1 MLEFFRKEKNQ
12 FFVKGIMLLLAG
24 SFVFLGFTGY
34 MSGYTNSAPIIETKN
49 HKVGLREFHGLVE
62 NSVQMMKYYSK
73 SFNTQTFV
81 NNPAFFNNF
90 LRQLTY
96 TTLVDSYGKDRS
108 FLMSNDQAYEI
119 ISNTREFQDATGQFN
134 YDTFK
139 YAIQNAGY
147 TEKGFINK
155 IKEDSVQKLTNQIL
169 TIPSIVPDF
178 YKNNFFK
185 VSNETK
191 EVKLVEV
198 SPKNFSTTTAPTT
211 EELETLYEQKK
222 IEFLNPES
230 RSISYIKIDDTVENQ
245 TETAENIL
253 DDIIGGEELDTL
265 AKKYNVGKF
274 DVSNIKKDKENKD
287 KIIQNNLETIFS
299 LDKGEESNLI
309 NHGKSLIIFLCNN
322 IKESTPKAF
331 NEVKSKLITEW
342 TSKKKKEAAY
352 KSLND
357 VIKSIKEDKSIE
369 EAAASNGLKLKTIKV
384 SKKDE
389 TLEKKLKEAIFS
401 SEKENKE
408 YIIMGE
414 NKYYLFSVA
423 KTIFPNK
430 DITKLSED
438 EIKEVDQSF
447 QESIANEQ
455 IEKLQ
460 RKYKLKVYNN
470 VLDSYTSQYRN

>member
-34 MSGYTNSAPIIETKN
+34 MSGYTSSAPIIETKN
-49 HKVGLREFHGLVE
+49 HKIGLREFHGLVE

-73 SFNTQTFV
+73 DFNTKTFI

-90 LRQLTY
+90 LRQLSY
-96 TTLVDSYGKDRS
+96 TALVDSYGKDRS
-108 FLMSNDQAYEI
+108 FIMSNDQAYEI
-119 ISNTREFQDATGQFN
+119 ISNTKEFQDADGTFN

-185 VSNETK
+185 VANETR
-191 EVKLVEV
+191 EIKLVEV
-198 SPKNFSTTTAPTT
+198 SPKNFSSTTAPTA
-211 EELETLYEQKK
+211 EELQNLYEQKK

-230 RSISYIKIDDTVENQ
+230 RSVSYIKIDETVENQ

-253 DDIIGGEELDTL
+253 DDIIGGEDLDELS
-265 AKKYNVGKF
+265 KKYNVGKF
-274 DVSNIKKDKENKD
+274 DVSNIKKDRENKD
-287 KIIQNNLETIFS
+287 KIVQENLETIFS
-299 LDKGEESNLI
+299 LEKGEESNLV
-309 NHGKSLIIFLCNN
+309 NHGKSLIVFVCNN
-322 IKESTPKAF
+322 IKESTPKSF

-342 TSKKKKEAAY
+342 TNKKKKEAAY

-357 VIKSIKEDKSIE
+357 VIKSIKSDKSFE
-369 EAAASNGLKLKTIKV
+369 EAAASNGLKFKTVKV

-389 TLEKKLKEAIFS
+389 KLEKKLKDAILS
-401 SEKENKE
+401 AEKENQE

-414 NKYYLFSVA
+414 EKYYLFSIN
-423 KTIFPNK
+423 KTIFPTK
-430 DITKLSED
+430 DIKTLSED
-438 EIKEVDQSF
+438 EIKEVDQAF
-447 QESIANEQ
+447 QESLANEQ

-460 RKYKLKVYNN
+460 RKYRMRVYNN
-470 VLDSYTSQYRN
+470 VLESYVSQYRD